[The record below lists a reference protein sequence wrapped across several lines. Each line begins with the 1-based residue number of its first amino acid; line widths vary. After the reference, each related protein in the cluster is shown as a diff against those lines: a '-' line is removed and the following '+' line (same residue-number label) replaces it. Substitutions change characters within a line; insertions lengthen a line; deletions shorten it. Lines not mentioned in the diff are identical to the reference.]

1 MPPIAIQADAAARAH
16 KMTIIDPQSWFWLR
30 MKGAKMEWLD
40 NGGSRWVRVLNPSLD
55 NRLTYVQQAGAW
67 TSALLACDQPGA
79 QVEIQGIKSST
90 EE

>member
-1 MPPIAIQADAAARAH
+1 
-16 KMTIIDPQSWFWLR
+16 
-30 MKGAKMEWLD
+30 MEWLD